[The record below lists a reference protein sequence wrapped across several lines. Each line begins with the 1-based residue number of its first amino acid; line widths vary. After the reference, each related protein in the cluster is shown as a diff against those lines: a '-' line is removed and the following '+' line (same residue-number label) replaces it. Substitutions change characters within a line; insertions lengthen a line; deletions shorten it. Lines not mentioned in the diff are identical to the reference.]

1 MSSAPRPVPPSL
13 NTWNAEFLDE
23 QYRRYQSDPG
33 SVTADLRAFF
43 QGFDLAMAGELRLS
57 PGAGIAPP
65 APMTIASTPPV
76 VAPTPARQDGAV
88 RITPGAGRPA
98 GRASHFQ
105 AVVDDLI
112 GAYRNH
118 GHLCAKI
125 DPLGRERER
134 PVTLTLE
141 YHELTAQDLDR
152 GVDADA
158 LGVAGELPLREV
170 IRRLEETYCGTIG
183 VEFMHIQDEE
193 QRAWL
198 LERFERAGGR
208 IELDRA
214 RRAHILEQLVR
225 SDLFEKFL
233 GKRYP
238 GEKRFSLEGAEAL
251 IPLLN
256 HLIES
261 ASNLGVEEVVLGM
274 AHRGRL
280 NVLNNVI
287 GKTYEQIF
295 TEFEENWTPD
305 YADASGDV
313 KYHKGYSGTRRFP
326 NGRMVHLAMASNP
339 SHLEAVDGVVEGRCR
354 AKQRL
359 RGDHERERV
368 IPVLIHG
375 DAAVTGQG
383 VVAEVLNMSQLEGY
397 TTGGTVHV
405 VVNNQIGFT
414 TIPEDGRSSRYC
426 TDIGKAI
433 DAPILHVNGDDPEVC
448 AAAAQFAI
456 EYRERFKRDVFIDM
470 VCFRRYGHNEQDEV
484 SFTQPLMVRLIKDKA
499 GVLEV
504 YTQRLLGEGVIQDA
518 DVQAIKHRL
527 DDALE
532 KAQAAAREAPDDPT
546 IDPGSAKW
554 EGLTHGFSFA
564 PVETGVS
571 IEALKEVCE
580 ALGRTPEGFNVNP
593 KLKALLKQRAS
604 LTETGD
610 ISYAD
615 AEALAYGTLLAEGT
629 AVRLSGQDCRRGTF
643 SHRHAV
649 LRDFETGEAYIPLNH
664 IREMGQP
671 GTDQPP
677 GSIGADAKPRQA
689 KFCVYDSPLSEA
701 SVVAFEYGYS
711 LADPNMLVL
720 WEAQFGD
727 FCNGAQVIIDQFLA
741 SAEAKWER
749 WSGLTMLLPHGYE
762 GAGPEHSSARM
773 ERFLKLCGNNNM
785 QVAYP
790 TDASQT
796 FHLLR
801 RQIKRT
807 FRKPLIVMTPKS
819 LLRVNT
825 SNIQELADGSFREII
840 DDPMFA
846 RDDADRGKV
855 RKIVLCCGKIYF
867 ELNERRRELALDD
880 VAIVRIEQVYPFHT
894 ELFAQIMGRY
904 PDAAERVYV
913 QEEPRNAAAYLFV
926 SDQMQEK
933 LGMERPRYIG
943 RPAAGSPA
951 TGSKRQ
957 HKKEQEQIL
966 SEAIGPK
973 PERDQ
978 KDNPQPRRVAA
989 SA

>member
-1 MSSAPRPVPPSL
+1 MSSAPRPVAPSL
-13 NTWNAEFLDE
+13 NTWDAEFLDE

-33 SVTADLRAFF
+33 SVEAGLRSFF
-43 QGFDLAMAGELRLS
+43 QGFDLAMAGELKLA
-57 PGAGIAPP
+57 PGAGGSAP
-65 APMTIASTPPV
+65 APISTSQAPA
-76 VAPTPARQDGAV
+76 VAATPARQDGAV
-88 RITPGAGRPA
+88 QITPGAGRPA

-112 GAYRNH
+112 GAYRDH
-118 GHLCAKI
+118 GHLCATI
-125 DPLGRERER
+125 DPFWRER
-134 PVTLTLE
+134 PRPTTLTLE
-141 YHELTAQDLDR
+141 YHGLTEQDLDR
-152 GVDADA
+152 GVDAEA
-158 LGVAGELPLREV
+158 LGVSGSLPVREI

-183 VEFMHIQDEE
+183 AEFMHIQDET

-208 IELDRA
+208 VVLERGE
-214 RRAHILEQLVR
+214 RAHVLEQLVQ

-256 HLIES
+256 HVIEA
-261 ASNLGVEEVVLGM
+261 ASGLGAEEVVLGM

-295 TEFEENWTPD
+295 TEFEESWTPEFVE
-305 YADASGDV
+305 SGGDV
-313 KYHKGYSGTRRFP
+313 KYHRGYSGTRRFP

-339 SHLEAVDGVVEGRCR
+339 SHLEAVNGVVEGRCR

-383 VVAEVLNMSQLEGY
+383 VVVEALNMSQLEGY
-397 TTGGTVHV
+397 TTGGTIHV

-414 TIPEDGRSSRYC
+414 TVPEDGRSSRYC
-426 TDIGKAI
+426 TDIGKSI
-433 DAPILHVNGDDPEVC
+433 DAPILHVNGEDPEACV
-448 AAAAQFAI
+448 AAAQFAT
-456 EYRERFKRDVFIDM
+456 EYRTRFKRDVFIDM
-470 VCFRRYGHNEQDEV
+470 VCYRRYGHNEQDEV
-484 SFTQPLMVRLIKDKA
+484 SFTQPLMVKLIKGKV

-504 YTQRLLGEGVIQDA
+504 YADRLLGEGVIQDA

-527 DDALE
+527 DEALE

-546 IDPGSAKW
+546 IDPGSARW
-554 EGLTHGFSFA
+554 EGQTHGYSHE
-564 PVETGVS
+564 PVDTSLPMERL
-571 IEALKEVCE
+571 AEVCE
-580 ALGRTPEGFNVNP
+580 ALGRTPEGFKVNP

-604 LTETGD
+604 LTESGD

-615 AEALAYGTLLAEGT
+615 AEALAYGTLLAEGA

-671 GTDQPP
+671 GTDAPP
-677 GSIGADAKPRQA
+677 GTPGPDGRPRQG

-701 SVVAFEYGYS
+701 AIVAFEYGYS

-727 FCNGAQVIIDQFLA
+727 FCNGAQVIIDQFIA
-741 SAEAKWER
+741 SAESKWER
-749 WSGLTMLLPHGYE
+749 WSGLTLLLPHGYE

-785 QVAYP
+785 QVVYP
-790 TDASQT
+790 TDAAQT

-801 RQIKRT
+801 RQIKRS

-819 LLRVNT
+819 LLRVST
-825 SNIQELADGSFREII
+825 STIGELVDGRFREVI
-840 DDPMFA
+840 DDPMFEKEG
-846 RDDADRGKV
+846 ADRAKVGKV
-855 RKIVLCCGKIYF
+855 ILCCGKIYF
-867 ELNERRRELALDD
+867 ELDARRRELGLRD
-880 VAIVRIEQVYPFHT
+880 VALVRVEQVYPFHT
-894 ELFAQIMGRY
+894 ELFAQILGTY

-926 SDQMQEK
+926 SDVMQDQ
-933 LGMERPRYIG
+933 LGMDRPRYIG
-943 RPAAGSPA
+943 RPPAGSPA

-966 SEAIGPK
+966 TDAIGPK
-973 PERDQ
+973 PESDQ
-978 KDNPQPRRVAA
+978 KDNPQPKRVAA